1 MVNLKELFK
10 RKPDERLDALYQK
23 VNDLE
28 IELNKIKIEN
38 ERMREDLKDLKQ
50 VKTDDNA
57 VSAQDVMD
65 EYFRGAKGDYR

>member
-10 RKPDERLDALYQK
+10 RKPDERLDALLEK

-28 IELNKIKIEN
+28 IEVNNLKIEN

-57 VSAQDVMD
+57 VSAQDVMN